1 MAEYTIASSRL
12 SLRLQVGTNDE
23 GRPILRSLSLR
34 DVSSDAAADDVADV
48 SIALGA
54 LLDYPIV
61 ETSKIDT
68 SLVA

>member
-1 MAEYTIASSRL
+1 MAEFINASSRV
-12 SLRLQVGTNDE
+12 SLRVQIGTNDE

-34 DVSSDAAADDVADV
+34 DVSDDAVADDVADV
-48 SIALGA
+48 SSAIGS

-68 SLVA
+68 DLVA

>member
-1 MAEYTIASSRL
+1 MAEYTNASSRV
-12 SLRLQVGTNDE
+12 SLRVQTGTDDE

-34 DVSSDAAADDVADV
+34 DVSGDAIADDVAAV
-48 SIALGA
+48 SSAIGA

-68 SLVA
+68 DLVA

>member
-1 MAEYTIASSRL
+1 MAEFINASSRL
-12 SLRLQVGTNDE
+12 SLRVQIGTNDE

-34 DVSSDAAADDVADV
+34 DVSDDAVADDVAAV
-48 SIALGA
+48 SSAIGA

-68 SLVA
+68 DLVA

>member
-1 MAEYTIASSRL
+1 MAEYTNASSRV
-12 SLRLQVGTNDE
+12 SLRVQIGTNDE

-34 DVSSDAAADDVADV
+34 DVSDDAIADDVAAV
-48 SIALGA
+48 SSAIGA

-68 SLVA
+68 DLVA

>member
-34 DVSSDAAADDVADV
+34 DVSSDAAADDVAGV
-48 SIALGA
+48 STALGA
-54 LLDYPIV
+54 LFDYPIV

>member
-1 MAEYTIASSRL
+1 MAEFINASSRV
-12 SLRLQVGTNDE
+12 SLRVQIGTNDE

-34 DVSSDAAADDVADV
+34 DVSDDAVADDVADV
-48 SIALGA
+48 SSAIGN

-68 SLVA
+68 DLVA

>member
-1 MAEYTIASSRL
+1 MAEYIIASSRL

-48 SIALGA
+48 SNALGA

>member
-1 MAEYTIASSRL
+1 VQT
-12 SLRLQVGTNDE
+12 GTDDE

-34 DVSSDAAADDVADV
+34 DVSGDAIADDVAAV
-48 SIALGA
+48 STAIGA

-68 SLVA
+68 DLVA

>member
-1 MAEYTIASSRL
+1 MAEYTNASSRV
-12 SLRLQVGTNDE
+12 SLRVQIGTNDE

-48 SIALGA
+48 STALGA

>member
-1 MAEYTIASSRL
+1 MAEYTNASSRV
-12 SLRLQVGTNDE
+12 SLRVQIGTNDE

-34 DVSSDAAADDVADV
+34 DVSDDAVADDVAAV
-48 SIALGA
+48 SSAIGA

-68 SLVA
+68 DLVA

>member
-34 DVSSDAAADDVADV
+34 DVSSDAAANNVAAV
-48 SIALGA
+48 TTALGA

>member
-48 SIALGA
+48 SNALGA

>member
-1 MAEYTIASSRL
+1 MAEFINASSRL
-12 SLRLQVGTNDE
+12 SLRVQIGTNDE

-34 DVSSDAAADDVADV
+34 DVSDDAIADDVAAV
-48 SIALGA
+48 SSAIGA

-68 SLVA
+68 DLVA

>member
-1 MAEYTIASSRL
+1 MAEFINASSRV
-12 SLRLQVGTNDE
+12 SLRVQIGTNDE

-34 DVSSDAAADDVADV
+34 DVSGDAIADDVAAV
-48 SIALGA
+48 STAIGA

-68 SLVA
+68 DLVA

>member
-1 MAEYTIASSRL
+1 MAEYTNASSRV
-12 SLRLQVGTNDE
+12 SLRVQIGNNDE

-34 DVSSDAAADDVADV
+34 DVSDDAIADDVAAV
-48 SIALGA
+48 SSAIGA

-68 SLVA
+68 DLVA